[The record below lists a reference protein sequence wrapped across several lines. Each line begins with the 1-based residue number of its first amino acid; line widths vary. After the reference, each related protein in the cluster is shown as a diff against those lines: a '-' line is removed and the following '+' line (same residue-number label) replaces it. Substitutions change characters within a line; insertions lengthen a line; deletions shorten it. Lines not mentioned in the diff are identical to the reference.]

1 MSRLGHIIAE
11 QGRNMSRHL
20 ATSFGSLLSLTL
32 LFLLFDMFWIAAAT
46 SDKFYSELI
55 SEIRLEAI
63 VDEAYPDSMLVSL
76 EMSLGNVPGVAA
88 RQSISREA
96 ARDELAR
103 LVGMDLLVGYDS
115 INPLPRSFVIEVD
128 SAFLTA
134 GACAAME
141 EEMLTI
147 HGISDVHYSRRW
159 LEKAETARLL
169 VLQVGMVLGVLI
181 VLTALISSA
190 NSIRLMTEV
199 RAVGLQQ
206 MRLLGAGR
214 LFLALPYLLESLLIS
229 IMAAMIGWA
238 VILYFHDEISFTH
251 FQLVLPRL
259 PDVAL
264 FVGVCGLLGWISGYV
279 GIRKLL
285 K

>member
-1 MSRLGHIIAE
+1 
-11 QGRNMSRHL
+11 MSRHL
-20 ATSFGSLLSLTL
+20 ATSLGSLLSLTL
-32 LFLLFDMFWIAAAT
+32 LYLLFDMFWIAAVT
-46 SDKFYSELI
+46 SDKFYSDLI
-55 SEIRLEAI
+55 SEIRMDAI
-63 VDEAYPDSMLVSL
+63 VDEAYPDSTLAAL
-76 EMSLGNVPGVAA
+76 EMSLGNVPGVVAS
-88 RQSISREA
+88 QSVSRED

-103 LVGMDLLVGYDS
+103 LVGVDLLVGYDS

-134 GACAAME
+134 GACAGME
-141 EEMLTI
+141 EAMLTI
-147 HGISDVHYSRRW
+147 NGISEVHYSRRW
-159 LEKAETARLL
+159 LDKAESTRSL
-169 VLQVGMVLGVLI
+169 VLRVGMVLGVLI

-190 NSIRLMTEV
+190 NNIRLMTEV

-214 LFLALPYLLESLLIS
+214 LFLALPYLFESLLVS
-229 IMAAMIGWA
+229 ILAAMIGWVA
-238 VILYFHDEISFTH
+238 ILYYQDEISFTY

-259 PDVAL
+259 SDMAV